1 MSDTLLEIA
10 EEELAKLSLQYAN
23 LQKKNYTITA
33 ELDEKLSVIK
43 SLENQLVSDK
53 ELRLELIAAKDNQ
66 IKEYESALN
75 HEKKAHQSLREEF
88 QQSIGK
94 KETLTLSSV
103 DLKCKE
109 KENVDVVPTSKID
122 SNDLDKKNLLSEV
135 ERLENIKTSLE
146 SALHENKNKYLK
158 EMEDFR
164 AISIQELSQLQNEL
178 HKAEKSRSSMKSDL
192 LTTRNRQF
200 ALEIEIDELRSEY
213 TKEINLLKSKL
224 PENKSSIQLKD
235 ESESENVKMLQER
248 NSALEIE
255 LSELKKRLSLEKS
268 SREAAEQILESF
280 TDNMIDTR
288 DLKKELNRTKNS
300 LTIAERKLEKYN
312 SEIDSYNNKIKD
324 LEELNRNLKLDN
336 EVLESFKAELSAANK
351 KLVAL
356 TYCDGNG
363 GGTDTDTDNVHGIE
377 GISSES
383 ASRIKEKTNSS
394 RPVEGEEFEKEVQNL
409 KVKNEIL
416 EKEIDTLKIESEQT
430 SKRLNISKDLIS
442 ELKNKIADLSTKLQT
457 SETKVLKLDEIN
469 QNKIREEVKLY
480 KNLNEINMEL
490 ELTKEELKDK
500 SMAVSKLSQEILTQ
514 STEIKTLQ
522 SSLQNEKDVS
532 NKLQDDYNRWIE
544 KRESSVKDSKYIE
557 NLVKENESLINEL
570 NKFRQMTIPH
580 LEYEVKDL
588 KNTLLQSDME
598 LADLKERHDMN
609 LIDKSNLLAIMNKN
623 KLEANETIKKLESD
637 IQKLISSST

>member
-23 LQKKNYTITA
+23 LQKKNYTITV

-43 SLENQLVSDK
+43 NLENQLVSDK
-53 ELRLELIAAKDNQ
+53 ELSLELIATKDTQ

-75 HEKKAHQSLREEF
+75 HEKKAYQSLREEF
-88 QQSIGK
+88 QKSIEK
-94 KETLTLSSV
+94 KETLLSV
-103 DLKCKE
+103 DLKCKQ
-109 KENVDVVPTSKID
+109 NVDVVPTSKIAY
-122 SNDLDKKNLLSEV
+122 DLDKKNLLSEV
-135 ERLENIKTSLE
+135 ERLENIKSSLE
-146 SALHENKNKYLK
+146 SALNENKNKYLK

-164 AISIQELSQLQNEL
+164 ALSFQELSQLQNEL

-213 TKEINLLKSKL
+213 TKEITILKSKL
-224 PENKSSIQLKD
+224 PENESSFQLKD
-235 ESESENVKMLQER
+235 GCVSENVKMLQER
-248 NSALEIE
+248 NSVLEIE

-336 EVLESFKAELSAANK
+336 EVLESFNAELSDANK
-351 KLVAL
+351 KLAAL
-356 TYCDGNG
+356 TYSDGNG
-363 GGTDTDTDNVHGIE
+363 DEGGANTDNVDGFQSM
-377 GISSES
+377 GSES
-383 ASRIKEKTNSS
+383 TSRIKEKTNPN
-394 RPVEGEEFEKEVQNL
+394 RPVVEEEEYEKEVQNL

-442 ELKNKIADLSTKLQT
+442 ELKNKISDLSTKLQT
-457 SETKVLKLDEIN
+457 SETKVQKLDEIN

-500 SMAVSKLSQEILTQ
+500 NTTVNKLSQEILTQ
-514 STEIKTLQ
+514 STEINTLQ
-522 SSLQNEKDVS
+522 SSLQNEKALS

-557 NLVKENESLINEL
+557 NLVKENESLINDL

-609 LIDKSNLLAIMNKN
+609 LIDKSNLLALMNKN

-637 IQKLISSST
+637 IQKLLSSST

>member
-1 MSDTLLEIA
+1 M
-10 EEELAKLSLQYAN
+10 
-23 LQKKNYTITA
+23 
-33 ELDEKLSVIK
+33 
-43 SLENQLVSDK
+43 
-53 ELRLELIAAKDNQ
+53 
-66 IKEYESALN
+66 
-75 HEKKAHQSLREEF
+75 
-88 QQSIGK
+88 
-94 KETLTLSSV
+94 
-103 DLKCKE
+103 
-109 KENVDVVPTSKID
+109 
-122 SNDLDKKNLLSEV
+122 
-135 ERLENIKTSLE
+135 
-146 SALHENKNKYLK
+146 
-158 EMEDFR
+158 
-164 AISIQELSQLQNEL
+164 
-178 HKAEKSRSSMKSDL
+178 
-192 LTTRNRQF
+192 
-200 ALEIEIDELRSEY
+200 
-213 TKEINLLKSKL
+213 IN
-224 PENKSSIQLKD
+224 
-235 ESESENVKMLQER
+235 
-248 NSALEIE
+248 
-255 LSELKKRLSLEKS
+255 
-268 SREAAEQILESF
+268 
-280 TDNMIDTR
+280 TR

-351 KLVAL
+351 KLAAL
-356 TYCDGNG
+356 TYSDGNG
-363 GGTDTDTDNVHGIE
+363 NNDGDGGGANTENIDGFQSM
-377 GISSES
+377 GSES
-383 ASRIKEKTNSS
+383 TRRIKEQTNPN
-394 RPVEGEEFEKEVQNL
+394 RPVVEEEDEEEYEKEVQNL

-442 ELKNKIADLSTKLQT
+442 ELKNKISDLSTKLQT

-480 KNLNEINMEL
+480 KNLNEINMQL

-500 SMAVSKLSQEILTQ
+500 NTTVNKLSQEILTQ
-514 STEIKTLQ
+514 NTEINTLQ
-522 SSLQNEKDVS
+522 SSLQNEKALS

-609 LIDKSNLLAIMNKN
+609 LIDKSNLLALMNKN
-623 KLEANETIKKLESD
+623 KLEANETIKRLESD
-637 IQKLISSST
+637 IQKLLSSST